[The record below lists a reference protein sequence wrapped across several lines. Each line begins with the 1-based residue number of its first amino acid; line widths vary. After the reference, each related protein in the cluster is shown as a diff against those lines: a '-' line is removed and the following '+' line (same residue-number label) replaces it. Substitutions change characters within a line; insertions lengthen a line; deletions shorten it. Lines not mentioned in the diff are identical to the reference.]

1 MKNILLLIFLPL
13 MFLLGAKSMD
23 DSFDKEKSM
32 EVENV
37 LRSDVPEGYA
47 FSSVFGLPDRGDAC
61 VDTES
66 LARQYR
72 VCGRGQRTFSV
83 QRMFMGK
90 SSAYRAS
97 KKHLEMFLHTIHC
110 IYTSLPCQSWSV
122 SSDHYV
128 FGMRH
133 ILI

>member
-13 MFLLGAKSMD
+13 LFLLGAKNMD
-23 DSFDKEKSM
+23 DSFDKEKRM
-32 EVENV
+32 RVENV
-37 LRSDVPEGYA
+37 LLTDVPEGYVL
-47 FSSVFGLPDRGDAC
+47 SSVFELPDRGEAC

-83 QRMFMGK
+83 QGMFLGK

-97 KKHLEMFLHTIHC
+97 KKHLEMLVHTIHC
-110 IYTSLPCQSWSV
+110 VFTSLPCQSWKV
-122 SSDHYV
+122 SSEHYV
-128 FGMRH
+128 FGMRR